1 MITIF
6 AEIQIMQRVSGAM
19 QEQKEEVLPKRD
31 AIHSE
36 LQPILLKISISDH
49 TWVYSTGTE
58 SRSKAP
64 SASTA
69 KSSSQ
74 SFSS

>member
-6 AEIQIMQRVSGAM
+6 AEIQIMQKASGAM
-19 QEQKEEVLPKRD
+19 LEQKEEELPKRD
-31 AIHSE
+31 AILSE
-36 LQPILLKISISDH
+36 LQPTLLKISISDH
-49 TWVYSTGTE
+49 TWVSSTGTE
-58 SRSKAP
+58 SRYKAP

>member
-6 AEIQIMQRVSGAM
+6 AEIQIMQRASGAM
-19 QEQKEEVLPKRD
+19 PEQKKEGLPKRD
-31 AIHSE
+31 AILSE
-36 LQPILLKISISDH
+36 LQPTLLKISTSDH
-49 TWVYSTGTE
+49 TWVFSTGTE
-58 SRSKAP
+58 SKSKAP
-64 SASTA
+64 SASMG